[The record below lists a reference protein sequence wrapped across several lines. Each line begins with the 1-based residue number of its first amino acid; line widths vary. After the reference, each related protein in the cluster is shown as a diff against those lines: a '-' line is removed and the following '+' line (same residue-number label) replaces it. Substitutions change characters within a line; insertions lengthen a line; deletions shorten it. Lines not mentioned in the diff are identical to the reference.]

1 MDRGADDGG
10 GVEGVEVGVGR
21 RGREDER
28 VALVYQLRPV
38 ADAVDEVAE
47 EDEVEAVFTPHPRLF
62 HVV

>member
-1 MDRGADDGG
+1 MD
-10 GVEGVEVGVGR
+10 VGVGR

-38 ADAVDEVAE
+38 ANTVDEVAE
-47 EDEVEAVFTPHPRLF
+47 ENEVEAVLTPHPRLF